1 MHRLQL
7 LLHYKDVVG
16 GSSPSLSTKRKVNM
30 YKIAGTVK
38 YPFGAISPSDSTGHG
53 LGFATR
59 EHAQAHADRMNELL
73 VDFDTDPTWSK
84 DFWKTKPEPWV
95 VFEM

>member
-1 MHRLQL
+1 
-7 LLHYKDVVG
+7 
-16 GSSPSLSTKRKVNM
+16 M

-73 VDFDTDPTWSK
+73 VDFDTDPAWSK